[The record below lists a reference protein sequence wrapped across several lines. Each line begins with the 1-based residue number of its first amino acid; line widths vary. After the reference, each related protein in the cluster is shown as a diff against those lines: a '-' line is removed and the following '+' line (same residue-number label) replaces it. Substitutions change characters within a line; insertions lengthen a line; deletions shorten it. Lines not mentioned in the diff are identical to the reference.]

1 MPALLNAWGSVARVE
16 DMLARAEHA
25 GPDQRPL
32 SRSTSCSSFEMVD
45 AEAPDEAASS
55 ISLSGDEDSQPP
67 SRSSSPMAEDST
79 PTQSDPFFIPLVD
92 PNTGLDLTGRN
103 AYGFFVP
110 LPARVD
116 AVPPPET
123 ALAISTLAG
132 EAAAAA
138 RLRTSKV
145 AQEAVAAEVRATV
158 NAAVDAAVDA
168 AVAQFS
174 HGADPD
180 VDRPSR
186 QPSMA
191 LQAVRNAQWGHPQ
204 YGHPLP
210 SGGLGGEGSPLGIP
224 GCLGMGGDGIMGG
237 MSLSS
242 GFGMHGQQPPPD
254 LMLTSIEEAK
264 QRELLRGL
272 QLTRDFLR
280 TLQQAPQRTLV
291 KPEP

>member
-1 MPALLNAWGSVARVE
+1 
-16 DMLARAEHA
+16 
-25 GPDQRPL
+25 
-32 SRSTSCSSFEMVD
+32 
-45 AEAPDEAASS
+45 
-55 ISLSGDEDSQPP
+55 
-67 SRSSSPMAEDST
+67 MAEDST

-116 AVPPPET
+116 AVPPPAT

-138 RLRTSKV
+138 RLRTSKI

-191 LQAVRNAQWGHPQ
+191 VRAVRGAQWGHPQ

-210 SGGLGGEGSPLGIP
+210 SGGLGGEGSGCPLGIP

-242 GFGMHGQQPPPD
+242 GFGVHGQQPPPG

-280 TLQQAPQRTLV
+280 TLQQAPQLTLV